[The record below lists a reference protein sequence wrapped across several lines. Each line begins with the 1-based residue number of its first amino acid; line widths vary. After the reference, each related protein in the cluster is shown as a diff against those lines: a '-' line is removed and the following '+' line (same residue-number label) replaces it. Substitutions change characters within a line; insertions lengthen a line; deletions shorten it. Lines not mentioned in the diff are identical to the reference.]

1 MLHHLAGKGLTK
13 KRAGNLACAL
23 KLFRLD
29 LFTCCLFSIGVHEVA
44 TLSICFFFIKKKEIG
59 LRGYERKDE
68 KWIEPK
74 IKTEDIAEVD
84 QNLG

>member
-13 KRAGNLACAL
+13 KRAGSLACAL

-44 TLSICFFFIKKKEIG
+44 TLSICFFFIKKK
-59 LRGYERKDE
+59 K
-68 KWIEPK
+68 
-74 IKTEDIAEVD
+74 
-84 QNLG
+84 